1 MTITGCRA
9 CGSSALEVV
18 LSLGQTPL
26 ANGLLHE
33 SELGSP
39 EPRFPLELVMCAD
52 CSLVQITETV
62 PPEVLFRE
70 YVYFSSVSDAALA
83 NAAAIA
89 TRMAERLG
97 LGPDSL
103 AAEIASNDGY
113 LLGVYARRGVQ
124 VLGIDPAR
132 NIAAVANAR
141 GVRTLP
147 EFFSRDLAVQLAADG
162 QRVDV
167 LHANNVLAH
176 VADLPGV
183 VDGIHALLKD
193 NGVAVIEVPYLRDL
207 LDHVEF
213 DTIYHEH
220 LCYFSATALN
230 ALFTAHGLVLVD
242 VERIPIHGG
251 TLRVF
256 VQRSGTPSDAVR
268 ALLVDE
274 DGWGVRDGSAL
285 RAFGARVEGLRDALR
300 AMLAGLKA
308 QGHRIAAYGASAKGT
323 TLLTYC
329 GIGAETLDYV
339 VDRSPH
345 KQGRYTPGTHLP
357 IRPPEAL
364 LDDKPDYVLLL
375 TWNFADEIL
384 AQQHAY
390 RALGGRFI
398 VPVPE
403 PQIR

>member
-1 MTITGCRA
+1 MILTGCRA
-9 CGSSALEVV
+9 CGSSALETV
-18 LSLGQTPL
+18 LSLGHTPL

-33 SELGSP
+33 ADIGRP
-39 EPRFPLELVMCAD
+39 EPRFPLELVMCTA
-52 CSLVQITETV
+52 CAMVQITETV
-62 PPEVLFRE
+62 SPELLFRE

-89 TRMAERLG
+89 TRMAERRR
-97 LGPDSL
+97 LGPEHL
-103 AAEIASNDGY
+103 VAEIASNDGY
-113 LLGVYARRGVQ
+113 LLGFYAQRGVQ

-132 NIAAVANAR
+132 NIAAVANRR
-141 GVRTLP
+141 GIRTLP
-147 EFFSRDLAVQLAADG
+147 EFFDLALAEQLAASG

-176 VADLPGV
+176 VADLRGV
-183 VDGIHALLKD
+183 VGGIRTLLKD
-193 NGVAVIEVPYLRDL
+193 DGVAVIEAPYLRDL

-220 LCYFSATALN
+220 LCYFSATSLDE
-230 ALFTAHGLVLVD
+230 LFRRHGLVLVD

-256 VQRSGTPSDAVR
+256 VQRSGTPSEAVR
-268 ALLVDE
+268 SLLAAE
-274 DGWGVRDGSAL
+274 AAWGVRDVGAL
-285 RAFGARVEGLRDALR
+285 RAFGSRVEALREALR
-300 AMLAGLKA
+300 ALLGGLKA

-329 GIGAETLDYV
+329 GIGAETLAYV

-357 IRPPEAL
+357 IRPPEVL
-364 LDDKPDYVLLL
+364 LEDKPDFVLLL

-384 AQQHAY
+384 AQQQAY
-390 RALGGRFI
+390 RAQGGRFI

-403 PQIR
+403 PRVL